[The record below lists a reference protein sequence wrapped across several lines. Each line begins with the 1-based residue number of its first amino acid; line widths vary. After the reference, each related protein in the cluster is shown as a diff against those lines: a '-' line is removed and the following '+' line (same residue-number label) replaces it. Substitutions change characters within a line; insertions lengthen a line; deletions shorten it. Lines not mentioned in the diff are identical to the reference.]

1 MGQSNEHKSNGHQ
14 SNGHQP
20 NELRE
25 LPVGLIE
32 PNLLQA
38 RRYFDEETLQELAS
52 SLRERGVLQPVL
64 VRSGPDGSY
73 ELIAGERRWRAAQL
87 AGLQTIPGLVCPYDD
102 SLALEAALIENMARE
117 DLNPVEEARA
127 CAMLVKEL
135 GLSIEQVGRRV
146 GRSRVAVSNLIRLLG
161 LSEEILELMERG
173 DLTEGHGRALLGAR
187 NLKMRRELA
196 DRAVTEGWSVR
207 ILEALARESNTFEPA
222 PDGTWPASH
231 GSSPTHNHPMPAS
244 HGSAPTPNG
253 TVSAPH
259 DNPPAPNDL
268 ESDTMAMNVAR
279 VWGDAVGEEVMVRAM
294 SGRKLRVEFVFES
307 PEGALAVGGR
317 LAETIARGAKRR

>member
-1 MGQSNEHKSNGHQ
+1 
-14 SNGHQP
+14 
-20 NELRE
+20 
-25 LPVGLIE
+25 
-32 PNLLQA
+32 
-38 RRYFDEETLQELAS
+38 
-52 SLRERGVLQPVL
+52 VL

-135 GLSIEQVGRRV
+135 GLTIEQVGRRV

-173 DLTEGHGRALLGAR
+173 EISEGHGRALLCAKDPR
-187 NLKMRRELA
+187 TRRALA
-196 DRAVTEGWSVR
+196 DRTVAEGWSVR
-207 ILEALARESNTFEPA
+207 TLEAHARDSNTAESTPSNDLPA
-222 PDGTWPASH
+222 LNGAVPAS
-231 GSSPTHNHPMPAS
+231 SNPAS
-244 HGSAPTPNG
+244 SNGALAPNG
-253 TVSAPH
+253 SVPASN
-259 DNPPAPNDL
+259 NPEQDM
-268 ESDTMAMNVAR
+268 TAMNIAR

-317 LAETIARGAKRR
+317 LAEKLARGSKRR

>member
-1 MGQSNEHKSNGHQ
+1 MGQSNEHSKSEHQ

-20 NELRE
+20 KNELRE
-25 LPVGLIE
+25 LPIGLIE

-38 RRYFDEETLQELAS
+38 RRYFNQETLQELAS

-135 GLSIEQVGRRV
+135 GLTIEQVGRRV

-173 DLTEGHGRALLGAR
+173 ELTEGHGRALLGAKD
-187 NLKMRRELA
+187 LKIRRELA
-196 DRAVTEGWSVR
+196 NRAVTEGWSVR
-207 ILEALARESNTFEPA
+207 TLEARARESNTGEFTLSNHLPA
-222 PDGTWPASH
+222 PDGVA
-231 GSSPTHNHPMPAS
+231 PTHNNPAS
-244 HGSAPTPNG
+244 SNG
-253 TVSAPH
+253 ALTH
-259 DNPPAPNDL
+259 NNPASSPNDL
-268 ESDTMAMNVAR
+268 EQDTTAMNVAR

-307 PEGALAVGGR
+307 PEGALAVGGL
-317 LAETIARGAKRR
+317 LAEKLARGAKRR